1 MSLELNETS
10 IDIPLGRI
18 TALRSAA
25 TDTAPRVLA
34 LHGWLDNAASFVPMA
49 EHLSGIELVAV
60 DLPGHGHS
68 VHLPA
73 GAIYTF
79 EMAVHHVLDI
89 ADALGWERFTLLGHS
104 MGAGIASL
112 VATAC
117 LQRVE
122 RLVCIEAL
130 GGLADAAENTALR
143 MRESVA
149 AMRAIDAK
157 SLRVFPELD
166 VAIQARMRANMMSE
180 PVARLIVERGVREV
194 AGGWQWSSDPRLMVP
209 TWLRPVD
216 AQVVTVC
223 AGIECPTRVVFAEP
237 AQPYLP
243 ADVRRRYVDALPRGE
258 LLTMP
263 GTHHLHMETPQP
275 VAEWIAPFLAR
286 N

>member
-1 MSLELNETS
+1 
-10 IDIPLGRI
+10 
-18 TALRSAA
+18 
-25 TDTAPRVLA
+25 
-34 LHGWLDNAASFVPMA
+34 
-49 EHLSGIELVAV
+49 
-60 DLPGHGHS
+60 
-68 VHLPA
+68 
-73 GAIYTF
+73 
-79 EMAVHHVLDI
+79 
-89 ADALGWERFTLLGHS
+89 

-117 LQRVE
+117 PQRVE

-143 MRESVA
+143 MRESVT
-149 AMRAIDAK
+149 AMRAIDGK

-166 VAIQARMRANMMSE
+166 VAIQARMRANAMSE

-194 AGGWQWSSDPRLMVP
+194 TGGWQWSSDPRLMVP

-223 AGIECPTRVVFAEP
+223 AGIECPTRVVFADP

-263 GTHHLHMETPQP
+263 GTHHLHMEMPQP
-275 VAEWIAPFLAR
+275 VAEWIGSFLAR
-286 N
+286 A